1 LSTLIIIAVAGLLGG
16 LVIWVVAKFNLGLEV
31 DSFATAFATAILI
44 ALIAAVAHQL
54 LGALGI
60 TIAGGWLG
68 AIMNLII
75 SGLVLMVAG
84 RTLPGLKVA
93 GFVGALIAAIGIGIV
108 TWIVAWVL
116 ALFA

>member
-1 LSTLIIIAVAGLLGG
+1 MSNLVIITIAALLGG
-16 LVIWVVAKFNLGLEV
+16 FVIWVVARFSLGLEV
-31 DSFATAFATAILI
+31 DGFATAFATAILI
-44 ALIAAVAHQL
+44 AVIAAVVYGL
-54 LGALGI
+54 LGTLGI

-84 RTLPGLKVA
+84 RILPGLKVA
-93 GFVGALIAAIGIGIV
+93 GFAGALIAAIGIGIV